1 MIRPFR
7 GDFKYCTTV
16 ILLQLIDEGFITVN
30 PIIISCAHH
39 NKGTSAS
46 LKKNSD
52 QGTLT
57 PLATARKP
65 SSMAFK
71 RLESDGFS
79 RVFFFWLES
88 DQSKWLILFPH
99 LEDSHVLGEI
109 QVIKRLLLGV
119 VWRFW
124 IFKEK
129 PWKYAAGPW
138 KWENW
143 SNFLPF
149 GSILFEALKKFNW
162 IYWKPPTGPNSQ
174 HPHLLD
180 TACRQSIDGTFRHMP
195 NEDIKNSTS
204 GQPNAFR
211 CHLKAEG
218 FCFSPP
224 NTSIHPLQSQW
235 FFRRFPIPKVSQ
247 KVSPCPKDDSREMRL
262 NTSGWIASAKLT
274 VIFSS
279 QVGSEFTA
287 LMANTGASGTAH
299 WMSGLVI
306 HPEDFTPKWF
316 KKNWPRQSWAMVGKK
331 NTLTPL
337 KETQIFKY
345 WCLKNH
351 FDILHPK
358 KHPGVKK
365 VTVVVSTRNCP
376 REMHWLGILKIC
388 LLQLCFVS
396 ADHSQHGLK
405 LIKVEPSGEHLLLRH
420 QEPAAGRANTIGKTS
435 VDRWLWAPVV
445 GMTGMARKR
454 HSKRKQKWNSWFLG
468 SFAGGENAPKD
479 REKVWNRYLIRQA
492 YSSCGTIWEL

>member
-1 MIRPFR
+1 MIRTFR
-7 GDFKYCTTV
+7 DDFKYCTTV

-46 LKKNSD
+46 LKQFSD

-129 PWKYAAGPW
+129 PWKYAGPW

-162 IYWKPPTGPNSQ
+162 IYWRPPTGPNPTY
-174 HPHLLD
+174 PHLLD

-218 FCFSPP
+218 FCFSPQHTSTSPSIPVIFQKVSHP
-224 NTSIHPLQSQW
+224 N
-235 FFRRFPIPKVSQ
+235 VSQ
-247 KVSPCPKDDSREMRL
+247 KVSPLCQGWLQRFWPHFRL
-262 NTSGWIASAKLT
+262 NC
-274 VIFSS
+274 FS
-279 QVGSEFTA
+279 
-287 LMANTGASGTAH
+287 
-299 WMSGLVI
+299 
-306 HPEDFTPKWF
+306 
-316 KKNWPRQSWAMVGKK
+316 
-331 NTLTPL
+331 
-337 KETQIFKY
+337 
-345 WCLKNH
+345 
-351 FDILHPK
+351 
-358 KHPGVKK
+358 
-365 VTVVVSTRNCP
+365 
-376 REMHWLGILKIC
+376 
-388 LLQLCFVS
+388 
-396 ADHSQHGLK
+396 
-405 LIKVEPSGEHLLLRH
+405 
-420 QEPAAGRANTIGKTS
+420 
-435 VDRWLWAPVV
+435 
-445 GMTGMARKR
+445 
-454 HSKRKQKWNSWFLG
+454 
-468 SFAGGENAPKD
+468 
-479 REKVWNRYLIRQA
+479 
-492 YSSCGTIWEL
+492 

>member
-1 MIRPFR
+1 MCFHIYLHTSTKRQLPQAKAHNVTPLHTWSAPTCWTQTLRRSEFNFGPPVETWKHPR
-7 GDFKYCTTV
+7 MFCWKKCLSMYIQMYVYVSYPVWVNGIIFHPPTKKKIYKIISRFGDDFKSCTTV

-30 PIIISCAHH
+30 PIIISCAHQ

-180 TACRQSIDGTFRHMP
+180 TACRQSIDCTFRHMP

-204 GQPNAFR
+204 GQPNSFR

-247 KVSPCPKDDSREMRL
+247 KVSPCPKDDSREIRL

-331 NTLTPL
+331 TP
-337 KETQIFKY
+337 
-345 WCLKNH
+345 
-351 FDILHPK
+351 
-358 KHPGVKK
+358 
-365 VTVVVSTRNCP
+365 
-376 REMHWLGILKIC
+376 
-388 LLQLCFVS
+388 
-396 ADHSQHGLK
+396 
-405 LIKVEPSGEHLLLRH
+405 
-420 QEPAAGRANTIGKTS
+420 
-435 VDRWLWAPVV
+435 
-445 GMTGMARKR
+445 
-454 HSKRKQKWNSWFLG
+454 
-468 SFAGGENAPKD
+468 
-479 REKVWNRYLIRQA
+479 
-492 YSSCGTIWEL
+492 